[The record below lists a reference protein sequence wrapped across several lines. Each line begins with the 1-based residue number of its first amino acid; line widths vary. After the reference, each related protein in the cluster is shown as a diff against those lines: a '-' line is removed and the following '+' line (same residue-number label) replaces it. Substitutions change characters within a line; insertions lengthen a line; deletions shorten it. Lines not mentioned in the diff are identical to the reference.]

1 MNNSFKFGLAAIAA
15 SISIVGC
22 GGGGTTSTTV
32 TKSFVDAPVA
42 GLTYVCSSDL
52 NGTTNTNGEF
62 TCNIGDSVEFF
73 IGKYSLG
80 TLSEVT
86 ATTLP
91 VSPYTLYPDNLE
103 AAIDVAQ
110 LLQTID
116 DPNDDGVI
124 TITTNYSAL
133 DNVTV
138 KPGDNGF
145 DTDVD
150 LTNALGSALED
161 PEVAQANIYSDAT
174 AELLAG
180 KTVYTTLPDDDMI
193 FGVKFTFSDDLTKVT
208 WRNLMSGETGTE
220 SITVN
225 DGTITINIPN
235 EPDKIIS
242 NVTLDAN
249 AATYYL
255 ATIDGTTCKL
265 YFNETTFTQNTVT
278 TMDVDVV
285 YYAQLANTG
294 NYGYKITVNIAGALQ
309 PQDNITY
316 YISTDK
322 FGDAT
327 PGIGVPDGT
336 QYDYVAYS
344 SNGTLYDIGFF
355 YYNTTASVGLYS
367 QVGKTN
373 FTTYEIID
381 NGVGN
386 PEILKTREGDIGT
399 FTVTDVKMFS
409 LTVQP

>member
-1 MNNSFKFGLAAIAA
+1 MKKSYKLGLAAIAA

-22 GGGGTTSTTV
+22 GGSGTVSTTV

-86 ATTLP
+86 ATALP
-91 VSPYTLYPDNLE
+91 VSPYTIYPDDVE

-124 TITTNYSAL
+124 TITENYSAL

-193 FGVKFTFSDDLTKVT
+193 FGVKLTFNDDLTKVT
-208 WRNLMSGETGTE
+208 WKNLMSGKSGTE
-220 SITVN
+220 TITVN

-235 EPDKIIS
+235 DPNKIIS

-255 ATIDGTTCKL
+255 ATIDGTPCKL

-278 TMDVDVV
+278 MMDVDVV

-294 NYGYKITVNIAGALQ
+294 NYGYKVTGNISGALN

-316 YISTDK
+316 YFATDK
-322 FGDAT
+322 FGESSFD
-327 PGIGVPDGT
+327 GI
-336 QYDYVAYS
+336 QYDYIAYS
-344 SNGTLYDIGFF
+344 EDGKLYDIGFF
-355 YYNTTASVGLYS
+355 YNNTTSSVGLYS

-373 FTTYEIID
+373 FTTYRITD

-386 PEILKTREGDIGT
+386 PEILETGEGDIGT
-399 FTVTDVKMFS
+399 FTVTDIKMFS